1 MIFKHFQ
8 PIQIIFFIALS
19 LMLPLWNIPGTI
31 AIRYFCAL
39 SILFVVIVSKVNWKC
54 FFYNNQA
61 IPLLFL
67 YLLIQLFFFSTD
79 FDQALHNFK
88 SEWLKFILFS
98 IAGIGSGYFV
108 QNIRTPKLILYL
120 GFLFAIPLII
130 HLFLCI
136 IYGISIGKVPMGYWG
151 INKTHGDL
159 AYTSLQAVIFIAV
172 YWFFQSKT
180 PLDKILSFIL
190 LSTCLISPLIASS
203 RGGTFFVFISILTV
217 LGISSLT
224 HQKSQWSM
232 KHLIVSILGLSIMIL
247 GVCKIA
253 QSLDPHRWE
262 GTLSRLEMGFKG
274 DALKINCDG
283 IEVLQNSLK
292 IEGTELTP
300 QTLRILESIKDGDGA
315 RVMAARSALHLITE
329 NPMGINQSR
338 LGYEIAL
345 EKYCGYKPKIML
357 LNSHNGWLDT
367 ALAIGVIGAILYL
380 LVYLNFLRFGL
391 KTSFGPHKELVPYG
405 VALFSLGFMWM
416 VRSIFDSAQRD
427 QMLEMQA
434 FTLCLLSSYIL
445 FFKKTATS
453 D

>member
-1 MIFKHFQ
+1 
-8 PIQIIFFIALS
+8 
-19 LMLPLWNIPGTI
+19 MLPLWNIPDTI

-39 SILFVVIVSKVNWKC
+39 IILSVVIVSKVNWKY

-67 YLLIQLFFFSTD
+67 YLLIQLFFFSID
-79 FDQALHNFK
+79 FDQALRNFK

-98 IAGIGSGYFV
+98 IAGIGSGYLI
-108 QNIRTPKLILYL
+108 QNIKSPKLILYL

-136 IYGISIGKVPMGYWG
+136 IHGISIGKVPMGYWG

-159 AYTSLQAVIFIAV
+159 AYTSLQAVIFITIF
-172 YWFFQSKT
+172 WFFQSKT

-190 LSTCLISPLIASS
+190 LSTCIMSPLIASS
-203 RGGTFFVFISILTV
+203 RGGTFFVFVSILTV
-217 LGISSLT
+217 LGMSSLT
-224 HQKSQWSM
+224 HQRSQWSI
-232 KHLIVSILGLSIMIL
+232 KYFIITLLSIGVLIL
-247 GVCKIA
+247 GVFKIA
-253 QSLDPHRWE
+253 QSLDSQRWE

-274 DALKINCDG
+274 DALKINCEG
-283 IEVLQNSLK
+283 VEVLQNTLTK
-292 IEGTELTP
+292 EGIEITP
-300 QTLRILESIKDGDGA
+300 QISRILESIKDGDGA
-315 RVMAARSALHLITE
+315 RMMAARSAMHLITE

-345 EKYCGYKPKIML
+345 EKHCGYKPKIML
-357 LNSHNGWLDT
+357 LNSHNGWFDT
-367 ALAIGVIGAILYL
+367 ALAIGVIGAIFYL
-380 LVYLNFLRFGL
+380 LVYLNFLKFGL

-416 VRSIFDSAQRD
+416 VRSVFDSAQRD
-427 QMLEMQA
+427 QMLEMQI

-445 FFKKTATS
+445 FMKKAATTN
-453 D
+453 